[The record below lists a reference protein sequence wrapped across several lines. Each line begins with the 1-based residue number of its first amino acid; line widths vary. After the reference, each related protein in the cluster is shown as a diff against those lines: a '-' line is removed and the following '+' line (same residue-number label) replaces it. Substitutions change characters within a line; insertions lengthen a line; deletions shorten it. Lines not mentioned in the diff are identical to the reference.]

1 MLYFGQIYK
10 VVPEKEI
17 SKVAMDFLWT
27 YDKSHYVLSYML
39 VYDELE
45 NEYVLAI
52 IMMVFFN

>member
-10 VVPEKEI
+10 VVPEEI

-27 YDKSHYVLSYML
+27 YDKTHFVLSYML
-39 VYDELE
+39 VYDELK

-52 IMMVFFN
+52 IIMVFFN